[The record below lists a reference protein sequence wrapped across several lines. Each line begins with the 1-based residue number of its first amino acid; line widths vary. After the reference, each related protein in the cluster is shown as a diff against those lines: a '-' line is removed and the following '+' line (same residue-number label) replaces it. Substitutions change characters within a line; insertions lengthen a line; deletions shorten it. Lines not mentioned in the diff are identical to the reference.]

1 MHRRYRPAGAVYE
14 RVLMID
20 SQHLQLPL
28 TATANDQEISMKYF
42 SNAPCSYKEIQPDNQ
57 AASVDYSLLQCQ
69 WLSW

>member
-14 RVLMID
+14 RMLMID

-28 TATANDQEISMKYF
+28 AATANDQEISMKYF
-42 SNAPCSYKEIQPDNQ
+42 SNAPCRYKEIQPDN
-57 AASVDYSLLQCQ
+57 ASVDYSLLQCQ